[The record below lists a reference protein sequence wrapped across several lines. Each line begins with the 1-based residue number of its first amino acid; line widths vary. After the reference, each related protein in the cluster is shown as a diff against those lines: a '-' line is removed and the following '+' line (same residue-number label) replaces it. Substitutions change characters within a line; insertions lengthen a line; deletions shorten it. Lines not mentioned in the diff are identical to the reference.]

1 MTTAVAVVA
10 AMAVVAWCLWLED
23 RRRRDRDG
31 DLIGEVRACRREVQA
46 LTTLPRADLGPLL
59 EQTRAD
65 ARLFAERTDVPHFDL
80 PDAWKDT
87 P

>member
-31 DLIGEVRACRREVQA
+31 DLIGEVRACRREV
-46 LTTLPRADLGPLL
+46 
-59 EQTRAD
+59 
-65 ARLFAERTDVPHFDL
+65 AELHHSHITIPE
-80 PDAWKDT
+80 AWKDT
-87 P
+87 R